1 MADRDLV
8 RARIAVA
15 FIGMVGTAVVFL
27 SGLWVIAV
35 IVATAIVV
43 FGLID
48 L

>member
-1 MADRDLV
+1 MTHRELV
-8 RARIAVA
+8 RAQIAVA

-27 SGLWVIAV
+27 PGFWVVAV

-43 FGLID
+43 FGLVG